1 MASTTEQKVP
11 VGFRENLVA
20 KLGALSNAKYRR
32 YWLGSLASVG
42 AIQIVTMAQGWLIVD
57 KLGGSTIDVGI
68 LGGATAIPTILI
80 SLFGGV
86 LADRVDRRKL
96 IITVSIASAALLMLL
111 AILDAT
117 NVVQIWHVVVIASAQ
132 GLVMGF
138 DGPVR
143 SSYFPLL
150 IERKHMT
157 SAVVLGTVMWQFSRL
172 VTPIIGGILITY
184 GGTQSVFFVGV
195 LGWVSMLLVMISLK
209 VSSPPADKSRNVL
222 GDIVEGVRFILSR
235 RDFVLLIGL
244 TYSTHFFGMQYL
256 QLMPFFAK
264 RFGREADG
272 FGIML
277 SALGLGALAGT
288 FVVGRVS
295 GSSRIG
301 YIMIA
306 GSLMFTAAVISFGF
320 APSFYIALVFL
331 FIGGLS
337 NTIFFVVA
345 MTTLQLRVPER
356 MRGRVMGI
364 YTITFSFIPLG
375 GVMGGI
381 IASVYDERIAV
392 AIGAAI
398 LASIFV
404 FVGIAQP
411 VIRNLNGKNLDEA

>member
-1 MASTTEQKVP
+1 MATTTEQQVP
-11 VGFRENLVA
+11 LGFRENLVA
-20 KLGALSNAKYRR
+20 KLGALSNVKYRR

-57 KLGGSTIDVGI
+57 KLGGSTVDIGI
-68 LGGATAIPTILI
+68 LGGATAVPTILV

-86 LADRVDRRKL
+86 LADRFDRRKL
-96 IITVSIASAALLMLL
+96 IMAVSVASTALLMLL
-111 AILDAT
+111 AILDAANT
-117 NVVQIWHVVVIASAQ
+117 VQIWHVVVIASAQ

-150 IERKHMT
+150 IERKHMS
-157 SAVVLGTVMWQFSRL
+157 SAVILGTVMWQFSRL

-184 GGTQSVFFVGV
+184 GGTQTVFFVGV
-195 LGWVSMLLVMISLK
+195 LGWTSMLLVMISLK
-209 VSSPPADKSRNVL
+209 VSSPPAEKSRNVL

-288 FVVGRVS
+288 FTVGKVRAHP
-295 GSSRIG
+295 RAG
-301 YIMIA
+301 YFML
-306 GSLMFTAAVISFGF
+306 GGTLTFTAAVISFAF
-320 APSFYIALVFL
+320 VPSFYVALAFL
-331 FIGGLS
+331 FLGGLS
-337 NTIFFVVA
+337 NTIFFVIA
-345 MTTLQLRVPER
+345 MTILQLRVPER

-381 IASVYDERIAV
+381 VASVYDERIAIT
-392 AIGAAI
+392 IGAVI
-398 LASIFV
+398 LASIFL
-404 FVGIAQP
+404 FIGITQP
-411 VIRNLNGKNLDEA
+411 IIRNLDGKNLEEA

>member
-1 MASTTEQKVP
+1 MATTTEQQVP

-20 KLGALSNAKYRR
+20 KLGALSNVKYRR

-57 KLGGSTIDVGI
+57 KLGGSTVDIGI
-68 LGGATAIPTILI
+68 LGGATAVPTILI

-86 LADRVDRRKL
+86 LADRFDRRKL
-96 IITVSIASAALLMLL
+96 IMAVSVASTALLMLL
-111 AILDAT
+111 AILDAANT
-117 NVVQIWHVVVIASAQ
+117 VQIWHVVVIASAQ

-150 IERKHMT
+150 IERKHMS
-157 SAVVLGTVMWQFSRL
+157 SAVILGTVMWQFSRL

-184 GGTQSVFFVGV
+184 GGTQTVFFVGV
-195 LGWVSMLLVMISLK
+195 LGWASMLLVMISLK
-209 VSSPPADKSRNVL
+209 VSSPPAEKSRNVL

-288 FVVGRVS
+288 FTVGKVRAHP
-295 GSSRIG
+295 RAG
-301 YIMIA
+301 YFML
-306 GSLMFTAAVISFGF
+306 GGTLTFTAAVISFAF
-320 APSFYIALVFL
+320 APSFYVALAFL
-331 FIGGLS
+331 FLGGLS
-337 NTIFFVVA
+337 NTIFFVIA
-345 MTTLQLRVPER
+345 MTILQLRVPER

-381 IASVYDERIAV
+381 VASVYDERIAIT
-392 AIGAAI
+392 IGAVI
-398 LASIFV
+398 LASIFL
-404 FVGIAQP
+404 FIGITQP
-411 VIRNLNGKNLDEA
+411 IIRNLDGKNLEEA